1 MDKRFV
7 FVCQNVD
14 CRVRQGDEIFS
25 RLQSELPTTEALEVR
40 PYMCFGACHDG
51 PNVIVYPD
59 KAWFAPVTPGNVN
72 KVVEYVKASGPPDG
86 PGNGKVPPE
95 MDTINQGLKD
105 MIYQLLD
112 AGLY

>member
-1 MDKRFV
+1 MDKRYV

-25 RLQSELPTTEALEVR
+25 KLQSELPTTDSLEVR

-59 KAWFAPVTPGNVN
+59 KIWFAPVKPDNVA
-72 KVVEYVKASGPPDG
+72 KVVKYVRGQGPAPA
-86 PGNGKVPPE
+86 E
-95 MDTINQGLKD
+95 LDTIDQGLKD
-105 MIYQLLD
+105 MIFQLLD
-112 AGLY
+112 AGLF